1 MKCNYKPPKLTK
13 EEKQEMASMK
23 STLPYIDRLQIEK
36 RHWCEREEYTVS
48 ADQFIENMNSRIIDL
63 SEDKNG

>member
-36 RHWCEREEYTVS
+36 RYWCEREEYTVS
-48 ADQFIENMNSRIIDL
+48 AEQFIENMSSRIIDL
-63 SEDKNG
+63 SEE